1 MPPRKNT
8 ESGAFRSL
16 SAGDMPLAPYSLVFL
31 AFYVSFALP
40 NLVFSGE
47 YFFSTLHLM
56 KWAATLAPLA
66 LLGAL
71 AGYRVLRYGTNATG
85 FRLDGFAV
93 LWLAL
98 LLYVTAQP
106 LWTTI
111 RSKETIVQEWFFF
124 GALWLAYVL
133 ATLLADKR
141 LLRALLWGALINAA
155 LSVLFAE
162 MQIHHAVEGFS
173 FILPTPGHYI
183 ANTGQANMFALWMAI
198 AGLGGAFLFLSEER
212 TRLARAAAICLLIP
226 VFWGLIA
233 STSRSGILSFILGFA
248 TLAAFLLRLEG
259 RRRLPAIALVIALF
273 IAAGWANITLYP
285 ERAARLTHKMGDVIE
300 RPLTIANRDTIWATA
315 WTMFTEQPVKGVGL
329 GQFKWNYLHA
339 QRTMLERWPHMKWQY
354 THWAHNEFLQWMAET
369 GAAGAAVFFFLW
381 LWWAWSALR
390 AFVHKE
396 ALSGGAVWGSALVML
411 FGFDALWTRPFHRI
425 ENAVWLALAF
435 ALTNRE
441 ILRPLFPVPSPKQF
455 EKGGRLVGAMVCFTC
470 LAGLLYLGDGVR
482 GDRLLRLAAESRGAP
497 ALQKEYMER
506 ARRSPMI
513 RETAEKHMGYFTV
526 LLGEHTKDSQLIADG
541 LNALVNFFEKQPHVA
556 ELNFLTKWA
565 RRLDHEGLKEYVS
578 QFTSGPMVKDSV
590 IEPVSAP

>member
-1 MPPRKNT
+1 MPPRNTT
-8 ESGAFRSL
+8 ESGAPRSL
-16 SAGDMPLAPYSLVFL
+16 SAAEMPTAPHALVFL
-31 AFYVSFALP
+31 VFYISFALP

-71 AGYRVLRYGTNATG
+71 AGYRVLRYGTDATG
-85 FRLDGFAV
+85 FSLDGFAV
-93 LWLAL
+93 LWLVL

-106 LWTTI
+106 LWVAI
-111 RSKETIVQEWFFF
+111 RSKETILLEWFFF
-124 GALWLAYVL
+124 GGLWLTYVL

-141 LLRALLWGALINAA
+141 ILRALLWGALINAA
-155 LSVLFAE
+155 ISVFFAE
-162 MQIHHAVEGFS
+162 MQIRHMVEGFA

-198 AGLGGAFLFLSEER
+198 SGLGGAFLFLSEER
-212 TRLARAAAICLLIP
+212 TRLARGMACCFLIP

-233 STSRSGILSFILGFA
+233 STSRSGILSFILGFT

-285 ERAARLTHKMGDVIE
+285 ERAARLTDKMGDVIE
-300 RPLTIANRDTIWATA
+300 RPLTIANRDSIWATG

-329 GQFKWNYLHA
+329 GQFKWHYLHA
-339 QRTMLERWPHMKWQY
+339 QRSMLERRPHMKWQY

-369 GAAGAAVFFFLW
+369 GVAGAAIFFFLW

-390 AFVHKE
+390 AFVRKE
-396 ALSGGAVWGSALVML
+396 PLSGGAIWGSALVML

-441 ILRPLFPVPSPKQF
+441 ILRPIFPVPSPKQF
-455 EKGGRLVGAMVCFTC
+455 EKGGRLVGAVVCFAC

-482 GDRLLRLAAESRGAP
+482 GDRMLRLATENSDNP
-497 ALQKEYMER
+497 PLQKEYLER
-506 ARRSPMI
+506 AGRTLML
-513 RETAEKHMGYFTV
+513 RETAEKHLGYYNV
-526 LLGEHTKDSQLIADG
+526 GLGEFTKDTQLIAEG
-541 LNALVNFFEKQPHVA
+541 LNGVVGFFEKQPHVA
-556 ELNFLTKWA
+556 ELNFLAKWA
-565 RRLDHEGLKEYVS
+565 RQIGHKGLSEYVA
-578 QFTSGPMVKDSV
+578 QF
-590 IEPVSAP
+590 APRKSEDKQ

>member
-1 MPPRKNT
+1 MATEKYRRTVQTLPSAERAPIAPR
-8 ESGAFRSL
+8 R
-16 SAGDMPLAPYSLVFL
+16 LVFTS
-31 AFYVSFALP
+31 FFVSFALP

-71 AGYRVLRYGTNATG
+71 AGCRILRYGTNATG
-85 FRLDGFAV
+85 FRLDGFTV

-106 LWTTI
+106 LWTSI

-212 TRLARAAAICLLIP
+212 TGLARAAAICLLIP

-273 IAAGWANITLYP
+273 IAAGWANTTLYP

-300 RPLTIANRDTIWATA
+300 RPLTIANRDSIWATG

-329 GQFKWNYLHA
+329 GQFKWHYLHA
-339 QRTMLERWPHMKWQY
+339 QQKMLERRPHMKWQY

-369 GAAGAAVFFFLW
+369 GVVGAALMFFLW
-381 LWWAWSALR
+381 LWWGWSALR
-390 AFVHKE
+390 AFIRRTP
-396 ALSGGAVWGSALVML
+396 LSGEAVWGTALVVL

-435 ALTNRE
+435 AVTNRE
-441 ILRPLFPVPSPKQF
+441 ILRPLIPMPPPERF
-455 EKGGRLVGAMVCFTC
+455 ERGGRLLGGAMCAVC
-470 LAGLLYLGDGVR
+470 LAGLLYLGNGVR
-482 GDRLLRLAAESRGAP
+482 GDRMLLLAANAEDRETRR
-497 ALQKEYMER
+497 EYLER
-506 ARRSPMI
+506 ARGSLMV
-513 RETAEKHMGYFTV
+513 REEAEKYLAYF
-526 LLGEHTKDSQLIADG
+526 LILFGERTQDKQLIANG

-556 ELNFLTKWA
+556 ELHFLSQWA
-565 RRLDHEGLKEYVS
+565 KSLDHEGLKEYVS
-578 QFTSGPMVKDSV
+578 QVARPAPAKEGA
-590 IEPVSAP
+590 IEPASAP